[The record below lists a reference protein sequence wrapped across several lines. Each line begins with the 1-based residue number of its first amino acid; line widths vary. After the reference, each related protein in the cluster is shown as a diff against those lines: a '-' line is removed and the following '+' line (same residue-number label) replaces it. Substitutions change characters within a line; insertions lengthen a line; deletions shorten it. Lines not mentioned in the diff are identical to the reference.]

1 MAVGPTAGTDDD
13 PDDVKKVLKWQE
25 ERIARR
31 LRGQYESAALHLSN
45 LIHNNLSTPLN
56 IHSVRVE
63 GANNTRG
70 SFLGFLINP
79 VLLSEP
85 HNDVQSVLHAARSIA
100 DVLLRTETFS
110 SVEAH
115 IEKARDEI
123 AGPRDVDLVFKTRER
138 GRWFVKSATE
148 FGNNEGSASITAR
161 MLNVFGG
168 AESFEANV
176 SAGTTTRKS
185 FQGTLSAPITSDL
198 SCRADLTAFGLHRD
212 HTSFASCSEVLR
224 GAKAVVRGGKPVS
237 GMHELAYEAVIR
249 NIGGLTPT
257 ASMSMRE
264 AAGTTSK
271 SAVSFTYTL
280 DTRDD
285 RVMSTR
291 GMYGKIYQEL
301 AGLGGDASFYK
312 AEAESQLSRPLL
324 PGVSGSIALRS
335 GIMWALSRPT
345 LFPDRFQLGGPLSV
359 RSFQSNGLGPRD
371 GPDSLGGDIY
381 WSAGLSIISNIP
393 RKAHW
398 PVKTHLWLNA
408 GRLDAMDRSRS
419 VVENIKD
426 TVTRPSVSAG
436 VGLIY
441 KFDPVRVE
449 VNVGVPLM
457 ASRSDGTRRG
467 VQVGI
472 GLEFL

>member
-1 MAVGPTAGTDDD
+1 MTPGPTADTDND
-13 PDDVKKVLKWQE
+13 PDDAKKLQKWQE

-31 LRGQYESAALHLSN
+31 LRGEYESAALYLSE

-63 GANNTRG
+63 GAKNTRG
-70 SFLGFLINP
+70 SFLGFLIDP

-85 HNDVQSVLHAARSIA
+85 HNDLQSVLYAARSIA

-110 SVEAH
+110 SVETR
-115 IEKARDEI
+115 IEHARDEL
-123 AGPRDVDLVFKTRER
+123 AGPRDVNLVFKTRER

-161 MLNVFGG
+161 ILNVFGG
-168 AESFEANV
+168 AESFEANI

-185 FQGTLSAPITSDL
+185 FQGTLSVPTTSDL
-198 SCRADLTAFGLHRD
+198 NCRADFTVFGLHRD
-212 HTSFASCSEVLR
+212 QTSFASCWEVLR
-224 GAKAVVRGGKPVS
+224 GAKAVVRGGKPIS
-237 GMHELAYEAVIR
+237 GMHELAYGAVFR
-249 NIGGLTPT
+249 NIGGLTPS
-257 ASMSMRE
+257 ASMSIRE

-271 SAVSFTYTL
+271 SAVSYKYTI

-312 AEAESQLSRPLL
+312 AEVESQLSRPLL
-324 PGVSGSIALRS
+324 PGVSGSVALRS
-335 GIMWALSRPT
+335 GIVWALSRPT
-345 LFPDRFQLGGPLSV
+345 LFSDRFQLGGPLSV

-381 WSAGLSIISNIP
+381 WSAGLSMISNIP
-393 RKAHW
+393 KKAHW
-398 PVKTHLWLNA
+398 PVKTHVWLNA

-419 VVENIKD
+419 VLENIRD

-441 KFDPVRVE
+441 KFDPIRVE
-449 VNVGVPLM
+449 VNVGVPLV